1 MGKKSK
7 TLMKAAA
14 LAGAAYLA
22 SKHMGAGK
30 KEKTPIKDY
39 LTGNHKINYKE
50 GDKNP
55 TMPGLKDKFAEYTAE
70 DGNVYRGKKIG
81 TEVQD
86 NIDFGGPRM
95 MLSPKKGGY
104 IKAVRGTM
112 VDGRGQ
118 GKVMRTRKTTII

>member
-7 TLMKAAA
+7 KLMRSVA

-22 SKHMGAGK
+22 GKHKGAEGTAK
-30 KEKTPIKDY
+30 PKSKTPIKDY
-39 LTGNHKINYKE
+39 FMKDYKINYKA
-50 GDKNP
+50 GDRNPNAPTKN
-55 TMPGLKDKFAEYTAE
+55 KA
-70 DGNVYRGKKIG
+70 G
-81 TEVQD
+81 TIQAKG
-86 NIDFGGPRM
+86 FGGDDM

-118 GKVMRTRKTTII
+118 GKVMRTRKTNII